1 MSRRIITSI
10 DVARHAG
17 VSQSAVSRAFS
28 SNASISP
35 VTRAK
40 VFEAAA
46 ALNYRPNRIP
56 AIMLSGRSG
65 MIGVVVGGL
74 SNPFYAFALECLTVS
89 LRAAGFQIMLV
100 HVDDALILDAALDQL
115 ASYRVDA
122 IITALAV
129 GTPEAARCLSELNIP
144 AICFN
149 SRIVGPGIST
159 IRSNNSASGFRAAR
173 IMQEC
178 GVVRPVWLGGPVRN
192 AASRER
198 RRGFLGALA
207 TDNGTGKSVTEL
219 QGDDTYESG
228 FTAVREYLRQGHRPD
243 GLFCSNDL
251 MACGA
256 LDAFRDHGIL
266 SCPEDVVVIGYDN
279 IPQGAWQAYQLTTF
293 SQNLGA
299 FAEVAIEILTEV
311 LSSPDVAISQ
321 KRMID
326 AELLV
331 RGSTMRKAPV
341 SR

>member
-1 MSRRIITSI
+1 MIKRLITSV

-35 VTRAK
+35 ATRAK

-74 SNPFYAFALECLTVS
+74 SNPFYALALEHLTIS
-89 LRAAGFQIMLV
+89 LRDAGFQIMLV
-100 HVDDALILDAALDQL
+100 HVDDALTFDTALDQL

-122 IITALAV
+122 VITALAV
-129 GTPEAARCLSELNIP
+129 GTRETARSLTELNIP

-149 SRIVGPGIST
+149 SRIIGPGIST
-159 IRSNNSASGFRAAR
+159 ILSNNYASGSLAAH
-173 IMQEC
+173 IMQEQ
-178 GVVRPVWLGGPVRN
+178 GVARPVWLAGPTRN

-198 RRGFLGALA
+198 RRGFLEAFSA
-207 TDNGTGKSVTEL
+207 RQGTGKIVTEL

-228 FTAVREYLRQGHRPD
+228 FTAIREYLRQDHRPD

-256 LDAFRDHGIL
+256 LDALRDHGVF
-266 SCPEDVVVIGYDN
+266 SCPEDVMVIGYDN
-279 IPQGAWQAYQLTTF
+279 IPQGAWHAYQLTTF
-293 SQNLGA
+293 SQNLA
-299 FAEVAIEILTEV
+299 ALVEAATEILAKIF
-311 LSSPDVAISQ
+311 SAPAARISQ
-321 KRMID
+321 RRVIEADLIVRRSTKR
-326 AELLV
+326 
-331 RGSTMRKAPV
+331 TAPT
-341 SR
+341 S